1 MHGTRSLKP
10 REDKWNSA
18 GFSAVT
24 SLFPTDAVQ
33 LGPHGEGE
41 RWGKDL
47 AGRPERRSLGPCL
60 GCLGGL
66 SRMTAT
72 LPAETTADIL
82 IICSMTPEGRVI
94 IIQPMLN
101 TSPASYSYDYQGLHL
116 ISNHMA

>member
-1 MHGTRSLKP
+1 M
-10 REDKWNSA
+10 
-18 GFSAVT
+18 
-24 SLFPTDAVQ
+24 
-33 LGPHGEGE
+33 
-41 RWGKDL
+41 GK
-47 AGRPERRSLGPCL
+47 RPRRSFGRLLHKMRVQNKRLCADGLGVY
-60 GCLGGL
+60 GGL

-82 IICSMTPEGRVI
+82 IICSKIPEGRVI